1 MFKLKLRRIGT
12 LEVVLDCKPSSFR
25 SPSRLF
31 ARMRLPILAGLLLLV
46 SAALGEPSSSSGS
59 IAHPNLQPLIARADA
74 LLSAG
79 HFSDAAKAYT
89 EAISLSPTDYLL
101 FYKRATAYFSLS
113 RHSSALDDF
122 SKVLEFTSGEFDQAI
137 MMMAKIYTKDGN
149 FAEAKNTLDTY
160 ASKVPGSPA
169 VDELTVDIKEAQTA
183 AKKASNAKRAQLWT
197 VCSEAATQALRVASH
212 STEIRRI
219 RAECSLAGGDPQGA
233 VVDLRLVPRLSHLSR
248 PTTHSLMHIFR
259 LAYFL
264 LPPSQSTSSHTS
276 HLAPLKQCLHL
287 DPDSPSC
294 KPAHRLV
301 KTLDKGFGKLDKQIQ
316 DNDWIGVV
324 KHVAGPSKEFPGD
337 GFASTFED
345 ALQTHGS
352 PELFASSSTVPIPDV
367 RLSSPRRAHILRS
380 MCRAYT
386 KLNLPKK
393 GEAWCDALLAMS
405 EDALRA
411 ASEMMS
417 EGNAEVDGWIGKG
430 EALLIREEWDDAV
443 RAFERAAEG
452 SGRSDRDV
460 LSRLQK
466 AQRLLKQ
473 SKQKDYYKVLGVAR
487 DADAKTIKKAYRK
500 AAMTAHPDKGGSEAK
515 MATVNEAYEVLSKPE
530 LRQRFDNGD
539 DPNDPNSQGGNPFGG
554 FQGGFGGEHPFS
566 QFFQAGGRGGGFSF
580 KYGH

>member
-1 MFKLKLRRIGT
+1 
-12 LEVVLDCKPSSFR
+12 
-25 SPSRLF
+25 
-31 ARMRLPILAGLLLLV
+31 MRLPILAGLLLLV
-46 SAALGEPSSSSGS
+46 SPALGEPSSSSGS
-59 IAHPNLQPLIARADA
+59 IAHPNLQPLVARADA

-79 HFSDAAKAYT
+79 QFSDAAKTYT
-89 EAISLSPTDYLL
+89 DAISLSPGDYLL
-101 FYKRATAYFSLS
+101 FYKRATAYYSLS

-122 SKVLEFTSGEFDQAI
+122 SKVLELTSGEFDKAI

-149 FAEAKNTLDTY
+149 FAQAKSTLDTY
-160 ASKVPGSPA
+160 ASKVSGSPS
-169 VDELTVDIKEAQTA
+169 VDELMVDINEAQTA

-233 VVDLRLVPRLSHLSR
+233 VVDLSRLSHLSQ
-248 PTTHSLMHIFR
+248 PTTSSLMRIFR

-294 KPAHRLV
+294 KPAYRLV
-301 KTLDKGFGKLDKQIQ
+301 KALDKSFAKLDKHIQ

-324 KHVAGPSKEFPGD
+324 KHVAGSSKEFPGD
-337 GFASTFED
+337 GFAATFED
-345 ALQTHGS
+345 ALRTHGS
-352 PELFASSSTVPIPDV
+352 PELFASSSVPIPDI

-380 MCRAYT
+380 MCCAYT

-393 GEAWCDALLAMS
+393 GEVW
-405 EDALRA
+405 A

-487 DADAKTIKKAYRK
+487 DADAKTIKKAFRK
-500 AAMTAHPDKGGSEAK
+500 AAMTAHPDKGGSESK
-515 MATVNEAYEVLSKPE
+515 MAAVNEAYEVLTDPE

-539 DPNDPNSQGGNPFGG
+539 DPNDPNSQGGHPFGG
-554 FQGGFGGEHPFS
+554 FQNGGFGGSGEHPFS

-580 KYGH
+580 QFGH

>member
-1 MFKLKLRRIGT
+1 
-12 LEVVLDCKPSSFR
+12 
-25 SPSRLF
+25 
-31 ARMRLPILAGLLLLV
+31 MRLTTLAGLLLLV
-46 SAALGEPSSSSGS
+46 SPVFGEPSSSSGS
-59 IAHPNLQPLIARADA
+59 IAHPGLKPLVARADA
-74 LLSAG
+74 FLSAG
-79 HFSDAAKAYT
+79 HFSDAAKTYT
-89 EAISLSPTDYLL
+89 EAISLSPGDYLL

-113 RHSSALDDF
+113 RHPSALDDF
-122 SKVLEFTSGEFDQAI
+122 SKVLELTSGEFDRAI
-137 MMMAKIYTKDGN
+137 MMMAKIYTKDGD
-149 FAEAKNTLDTY
+149 FAQAKSTLDIY
-160 ASKVPGSPA
+160 ASKAPSSPA
-169 VDELTVDIKEAQTA
+169 VDELMVDIQEAQTA

-212 STEIRRI
+212 NTEIRRI
-219 RAECSLAGGDPQGA
+219 RAECNLAGGDPQGA
-233 VVDLRLVPRLSHLSR
+233 IVDLRLVLSTRALRLSRLTQPS
-248 PTTHSLMHIFR
+248 TTFLMRIFR

-294 KPAHRLV
+294 KPAYRLA
-301 KTLDKGFGKLDKQIQ
+301 KALDKSFAKLDKHIQ
-316 DNDWIGVV
+316 DNDWMGVV

-337 GFASTFED
+337 GFASTFEE
-345 ALQTHGS
+345 ALQQHGS
-352 PELFASSSTVPIPDV
+352 PELLASSSSVPIPDA

-393 GEAWCDALLAMS
+393 GEVWCDALLAMS
-405 EDALRA
+405 EESLKA

-417 EGNAEVDGWIGKG
+417 EGSAEVDGWIGKG
-430 EALLIREEWDDAV
+430 EALLIREEWEDAV

-460 LSRLQK
+460 LGRLQK

-487 DADAKTIKKAYRK
+487 DADAKTIKKAFHK
-500 AAMTAHPDKGGSEAK
+500 AAMTAHPDKGGSESK
-515 MATVNEAYEVLSKPE
+515 MATVNEAYEVLSNPE

-539 DPNDPNSQGGNPFGG
+539 DPNDPNSQAGNPFGG
-554 FQGGFGGEHPFS
+554 FHPGSGDPFS
-566 QFFQAGGRGGGFSF
+566 QFFQNGHGRDSGFSF
-580 KYGH
+580 KFGH

>member
-1 MFKLKLRRIGT
+1 
-12 LEVVLDCKPSSFR
+12 
-25 SPSRLF
+25 
-31 ARMRLPILAGLLLLV
+31 MRLPTLAGLLLLV
-46 SAALGEPSSSSGS
+46 SPVLADPSNSSGS
-59 IAHPNLQPLIARADA
+59 IAHPNLHPLIARADA

-79 HFSDAAKAYT
+79 QFNDAAKTYT
-89 EAISLSPTDYLL
+89 EAISLSPGDYLL
-101 FYKRATAYFSLS
+101 LYKRATAYFSLS

-122 SKVLEFTSGEFDQAI
+122 SKVLELTSGEFDKAI
-137 MMMAKIYTKDGN
+137 MMMAKIYTKEGD
-149 FAEAKNTLDTY
+149 FTQAKSTLDGY
-160 ASKVPGSPA
+160 ALKAPRSPA
-169 VDELTVDIKEAQTA
+169 VDELLADIKDAQGA
-183 AKKASNAKRAQLWT
+183 AKKASTAKRSQLWT

-219 RAECSLAGGDPQGA
+219 RAECSLAGGDTQVA
-233 VVDLRLVPRLSHLSR
+233 VVDLSRLSHLSQ
-248 PTTHSLMHIFR
+248 PTTTSLMHIFR

-264 LPPSQSTSSHTS
+264 LPPSQSASSHTS
-276 HLAPLKQCLHL
+276 HLAPIKQCLHL
-287 DPDSPSC
+287 DPDSPFC
-294 KPAHRLV
+294 KPVHRLI
-301 KTLDKGFGKLDKQIQ
+301 KSLDKSFTKLDKHIQ
-316 DNDWIGVV
+316 ENDWMGVV
-324 KHVAGPSKEFPGD
+324 KHVAGPSREFPGD
-337 GFASTFED
+337 GLAATFDE
-345 ALQTHGS
+345 AIQNHGS
-352 PELFASSSTVPIPDV
+352 PELLASSSSVPIPDV

-380 MCRAYT
+380 ACRAYN

-393 GEAWCDALLAMS
+393 AEAWCDALLAMS
-405 EDALRA
+405 EDALKA

-417 EGNAEVDGWIGKG
+417 EGSPEVDGWIGKG
-430 EALLIREEWDDAV
+430 EALLIREQWEDAV

-487 DADAKTIKKAYRK
+487 DADTKTIKKAFRK
-500 AAMTAHPDKGGSEAK
+500 AAMSAHPDKGGSEAK
-515 MATVNEAYEVLSKPE
+515 MAAVNEAYEVLSKPE

-580 KYGH
+580 TYGH

>member
-1 MFKLKLRRIGT
+1 
-12 LEVVLDCKPSSFR
+12 
-25 SPSRLF
+25 
-31 ARMRLPILAGLLLLV
+31 MRLHTLAGLLLLACPV
-46 SAALGEPSSSSGS
+46 LGEPSSSSGS
-59 IAHPNLQPLIARADA
+59 IAHPNLQPLIVRADA

-79 HFSDAAKAYT
+79 LFSDAAKTYT
-89 EAISLSPTDYLL
+89 EAISLSPGDYLL
-101 FYKRATAYFSLS
+101 LYKRATAYFSLS

-122 SKVLEFTSGEFDQAI
+122 SKVLELTSGEFDKAI
-137 MMMAKIYTKDGN
+137 MMMAKIYTKDGD
-149 FAEAKNTLDTY
+149 FAQAKSTLDTY

-169 VDELTVDIKEAQTA
+169 VDELMVDIREAQAA

-212 STEIRRI
+212 NIEIRRV
-219 RAECSLAGGDPQGA
+219 RAECSLAGGDPQSA
-233 VVDLRLVPRLSHLSR
+233 VVDLRLVPRLSHLTQS
-248 PTTHSLMHIFR
+248 TTSSLMRIFR

-264 LPPSQSTSSHTS
+264 LPPSQSASSHTS
-276 HLAPLKQCLHL
+276 HLAHLKQCLHL
-287 DPDSPSC
+287 DPDSLSF
-294 KPAHRLV
+294 KS
-301 KTLDKGFGKLDKQIQ
+301 LDKSFAKLDKHIQ
-316 DNDWIGVV
+316 DNDWMGVV

-337 GFASTFED
+337 GFAATFEE
-345 ALQTHGS
+345 ALEKHGS
-352 PELFASSSTVPIPDV
+352 PELLASSSS
-367 RLSSPRRAHILRS
+367 R
-380 MCRAYT
+380 
-386 KLNLPKK
+386 

-405 EDALRA
+405 EDALRT

-417 EGNAEVDGWIGKG
+417 EGSAEVDGWVGKG

-487 DADAKTIKKAYRK
+487 DCRCKDYQESLISRK
-500 AAMTAHPDKGGSEAK
+500 AAMTAHPDKGGSESK
-515 MATVNEAYEVLSKPE
+515 MAAVNEAYEVLSKPE

-539 DPNDPNSQGGNPFGG
+539 DPNDPGAQGGNPFGG
-554 FQGGFGGEHPFS
+554 SQGGFPGGFGGFGGSGEHPFG

-580 KYGH
+580 RYGN